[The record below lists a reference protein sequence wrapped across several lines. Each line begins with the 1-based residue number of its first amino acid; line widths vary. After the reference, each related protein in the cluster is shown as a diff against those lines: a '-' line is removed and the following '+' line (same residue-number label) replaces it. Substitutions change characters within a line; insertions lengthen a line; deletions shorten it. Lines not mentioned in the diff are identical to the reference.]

1 MIKHPL
7 YLVPFDFTEVSN
19 SALRLALDLSEAN
32 DGGVFLLHVVKKDK
46 EKIKAKN
53 EFAQVLSGLTE
64 DERAR
69 TLTNVIEGDLFTD
82 VGKAGD
88 ILHASLIVM
97 GTHGAKGFQ
106 KLFGSHAQR
115 LITSAST
122 PVLITQGKK
131 SVDRIKTIVM
141 PFNFTRESI
150 RIVKFAGSIAK
161 KFNASIHLVGFHESD
176 SGYEEKMKMN
186 QSVAQNYFEE
196 NNITHTIANLPGG
209 NEYLK
214 QLMAYAKGVQADLFA
229 AAFVQDGI
237 LPAPNTFMQAIIEN
251 EDDIPVLT
259 INSEGLGG
267 QFYY

>member
-46 EKIKAKN
+46 EKIKAKKD
-53 EFAQVLSGLTE
+53 FSQILSSMTE
-64 DERAR
+64 EERAR

-82 VGKAGD
+82 IGKAGE

-115 LITSAST
+115 LITSATT

-176 SGYEEKMKMN
+176 SGYEGKMKMN
-186 QSVAQNYFEE
+186 QSVAQKYFEE
-196 NNITHTIANLPGG
+196 NNIAHTIANVPGG
-209 NEYLK
+209 NAYLK
-214 QLMAYAKGVQADLFA
+214 QLMTYAKGVQADLFA
-229 AAFVQDGI
+229 AAFVSDGI
-237 LPAPNTFMQAIIEN
+237 LPGPNSFMQAIIEN
-251 EDDIPVLT
+251 KDDIPVLT